1 MNIPFDWV
9 AAGPAVLVFA
19 GAVLGLMVDAFAP
32 RRTWLGSLVPT
43 LVGVLAAGAE
53 LLRTGSID
61 EIAFGFSLVV
71 IVGTAMVVVASIVM
85 NSENAMPAGEFHLL
99 LGSAAAGGLVMAS
112 ARDLVTLVVAIELLA
127 LPSIALVGLRQG
139 DRRAIASSWTF
150 FLTSVVST
158 AVTLMGIALLYGS
171 TGTLSYA
178 GLSRELESPSVP
190 GAVVSVGVVLTIV
203 GLLFKLGAVPFH
215 VWVPDT
221 YRGASV
227 MVAGF
232 LASVSKSAALGA
244 LLVLLALGLGPADG
258 SWQPVV
264 ALVAAVSMTIG
275 NLGALRQRDGVAM
288 LAWSSVAQ
296 AGFLIAPA
304 AAIFTASGLSAPLQY
319 LAVYAL
325 ANIVAFA
332 ALAVVL
338 RTRGSTD
345 YDELGGLAR
354 TDPWLGVPLAFAVL
368 TLAGFPPAVAG
379 LVTKYVVLRPV
390 VDGDVTWLAVVMA
403 HQRHARARVLPA
415 ARRRRPR
422 PGDRGAVRPNVAAV
436 RGSARHEHRRGR
448 RARPRCAERLAQP
461 ADRQPALAASLA
473 SAPLASDPVAVSVQ
487 PVRVAP
493 RHRHGMTNVRTVEI
507 GRVWRDAG

>member
-1 MNIPFDWV
+1 MNIPLDWV
-9 AAGPAVLVFA
+9 AAGPAVLVTS
-19 GAVLGLMVDAFAP
+19 GALLGLMVDAFAP
-32 RRTWLGSLVPT
+32 RRTWLGSGLPT
-43 LVGVLAAGAE
+43 LAGVLAGGAE
-53 LLRTGSID
+53 LLRTGSTD
-61 EIAFGFSLVV
+61 DVAFGFSL
-71 IVGTAMVVVASIVM
+71 IVMAGTALVLLASVVM
-85 NSENAMPAGEFHLL
+85 NFENAMPPGEFHLL
-99 LGSAAAGGLVMAS
+99 MGSAAAGALVMVS
-112 ARDLVTLVVAIELLA
+112 ARDVVTLVVAIELLA

-158 AVTLMGIALLYGS
+158 AVALMGIALLYGA

-178 GLSRELESPSVP
+178 GLSRGLADPPVP
-190 GAVVSVGVVLTIV
+190 QAVVSVGVVLTII

-232 LASVSKSAALGA
+232 LASVSKTAALGA
-244 LLVLLALGLGPADG
+244 LLTLLALGLGPARD

-264 ALVAAVSMTIG
+264 AAVAAVSMTIG
-275 NLGALRQRDGVAM
+275 NIGALRQRDGIGM

-304 AAIFTASGLSAPLQY
+304 AALFTVSGLSAPLQY

-325 ANIVAFA
+325 ANVVAFA

-338 RTRGSTD
+338 RMRGSTS
-345 YDELGGLAR
+345 YDELAGLVR
-354 TDPWLGVPLAFAVL
+354 TDPWLGLPLAFAVL

-390 VDGDVTWLAVVMA
+390 LDGDVVWLGVVMA
-403 HQRHARARVLPA
+403 V
-415 ARRRRPR
+415 
-422 PGDRGAVRPNVAAV
+422 NVMLGLAYYL
-436 RGSARHEHRRGR
+436 
-448 RARPRCAERLAQP
+448 RL
-461 ADRQPALAASLA
+461 
-473 SAPLASDPVAVSVQ
+473 VAVVVGPSGDPYVSPSTPRSVRIATG
-487 PVRVAP
+487 VTTLGALGLVALS
-493 RHRHGMTNVRTVEI
+493 
-507 GRVWRDAG
+507 VWPNLLIDNLP

>member
-1 MNIPFDWV
+1 MSIPFDWV
-9 AAGPAVLVFA
+9 AAGPATIVTA
-19 GAVLGLMVDAFAP
+19 GALISLMVDAFAP
-32 RRTWLGSLVPT
+32 RRTWLGSAAPT
-43 LVGVLAAGAE
+43 ALGILVGGGE
-53 LLRTGSID
+53 LLRTGSVD
-61 EIAFGFSLVV
+61 DTAFGFSLLV
-71 IVGTAMVVVASIVM
+71 IVGTALVLAASVVMSHE
-85 NSENAMPAGEFHLL
+85 SAMPAGEFHLL

-158 AVTLMGIALLYGS
+158 AVTLMGIALVYGA
-171 TGTLSYA
+171 TGTLTYA
-178 GLSRELESPSVP
+178 GLERGLANPTVP
-190 GAVVSVGVVLTIV
+190 GGVVSIAVVLTIV

-244 LLVLLALGLGPADG
+244 LLVLLALGLGPADA
-258 SWQPVV
+258 SWQPVIAV
-264 ALVAAVSMTIG
+264 VAAVSMTIG

-325 ANIVAFA
+325 ANIVGFG

-338 RTRGSTD
+338 RMRGSTS
-345 YDELGGLAR
+345 YDELAGLAR
-354 TDPWLGVPLAFAVL
+354 TEPWLGLPLAFAAL

-379 LVTKYVVLRPV
+379 LVTKYVVMRPV
-390 VDGDVTWLAVVMA
+390 VDGGVEWLAVVMA
-403 HQRHARARVLPA
+403 VNIMLGLAYYLRLVVVVVGRPKESYRSPA
-415 ARRRRPR
+415 TPR
-422 PGDRGAVRPNVAAV
+422 
-436 RGSARHEHRRGR
+436 S
-448 RARPRCAERLAQP
+448 
-461 ADRQPALAASLA
+461 
-473 SAPLASDPVAVSVQ
+473 
-487 PVRVAP
+487 VRVATMVTAS
-493 RHRHGMTNVRTVEI
+493 GGLGLVALS
-507 GRVWRDAG
+507 VWPNLLIATLP